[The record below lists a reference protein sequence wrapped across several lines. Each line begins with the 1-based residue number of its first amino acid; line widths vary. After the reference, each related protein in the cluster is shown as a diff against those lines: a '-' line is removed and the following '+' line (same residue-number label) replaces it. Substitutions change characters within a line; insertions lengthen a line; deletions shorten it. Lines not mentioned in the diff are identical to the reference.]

1 MKTNRIIVLSLLLF
15 LCCFGHSQETYF
27 WRDNQK
33 QYMQTSNRYMY
44 VLAYEPSDTNLITK
58 QLRDKGIQCKPFE
71 KVSVGIPNY
80 ETNSY
85 WSVYY

>member
-1 MKTNRIIVLSLLLF
+1 
-15 LCCFGHSQETYF
+15 
-27 WRDNQK
+27 
-33 QYMQTSNRYMY
+33 MY